1 MDTFFA
7 SDDELRQFVEES
19 SIATP
24 IFTSM
29 ALLVDPHLLDSFA
42 RKRILRE
49 EDDGEILSSGLVVLD
64 NGENL
69 SELKGHFLVYRTK
82 QGRFS
87 IMGICNYGEPYDQ
100 DHLIDS
106 FIFMGDRFAPRF
118 GRLDRIMIFNLAK
131 KDIFGRGKDLYLV
144 AFNVFPAY
152 GVLINCCLESM
163 KKESPALRDFRDL
176 FEVDPSK
183 IHDQELASRFAELK
197 KAMKEKVPLQ
207 KVMANLAEEIDRH
220 MSEYRDA
227 RPRSKA

>member
-24 IFTSM
+24 LFTSM

-42 RKRILRE
+42 RGRVLRE

-87 IMGICNYGEPYDQ
+87 LMGICNYGEPYDQ

-106 FIFMGDRFAPRF
+106 FIFMGERFASRF
-118 GRLDRIMIFNLAK
+118 GRLDRIMIFTHN
-131 KDIFGRGKDLYLV
+131 IFK
-144 AFNVFPAY
+144 
-152 GVLINCCLESM
+152 
-163 KKESPALRDFRDL
+163 L
-176 FEVDPSK
+176 F
-183 IHDQELASRFAELK
+183 
-197 KAMKEKVPLQ
+197 
-207 KVMANLAEEIDRH
+207 
-220 MSEYRDA
+220 
-227 RPRSKA
+227 